1 MEYRFKPGA
10 RIKASAQTVGE
21 VCADLEKDNNLTPK
35 GLVDVSRA
43 EDAPLHDLFE
53 WDDSIAGEKYRE
65 VQAGK
70 IIRSIEITYEE
81 KTPVR
86 AFFPVKYQESTEKSS
101 YKSISVVLRNTDMR
115 EQVLSTARR
124 EMTSFVCRYKNIEE
138 LANVIEA
145 MENNSLFDQD
155 ALLA

>member
-21 VCADLEKDNNLTPK
+21 VCAALEKDDNLTPIA
-35 GLVDVSRA
+35 LVDASRA

-53 WDDSIAGEKYRE
+53 WDDAIAGEKYR
-65 VQAGK
+65 VHQASY
-70 IIRSIEITYEE
+70 IIRSVEVCYEE
-81 KTPVR
+81 KPPVR
-86 AFFPVKYQESTEKSS
+86 AYFPMKMQEENGVSS
-101 YKSISVVLRNTDMR
+101 YKSVGEIIQHKSLRDILLGTVRD
-115 EQVLSTARR
+115 
-124 EMTSFVCRYKNIEE
+124 EMTAFIRKYKNIEE

-145 MENNSLFDQD
+145 MENNTLFDPD